1 MDFHGF
7 GWIWIIYEKWS
18 SGSDLLGQT
27 YIFIGVFLG
36 LVRYQL
42 PGTWSLVHGVGYE
55 GRATSDTGYLLS
67 LATKGIRIC
76 HITRVGAQSV
86 CQVLGYRAG

>member
-1 MDFHGF
+1 MCGLYTDEWYADATQLALGF
-7 GWIWIIYEKWS
+7 AK
-18 SGSDLLGQT
+18 
-27 YIFIGVFLG
+27 FL
-36 LVRYQL
+36 RYQL